1 MEFKKIH
8 LYGSDIEDYEV
19 LSALIQDAA
28 IPTSEMKFDK
38 VEKQFFLVCSR
49 FSWESRLQNK
59 GNKRI
64 VTGICFDNVIE
75 VKKKNFPSFNSENI
89 LNFLTLKKVT
99 GFIELIFS
107 NNILLKLVG
116 NNISFRIDDL
126 NKEWPTIFSPNHKK
140 LDDEL

>member
-19 LSALIQDAA
+19 LSSLIQDAA

-64 VTGICFDNVIE
+64 VSGICFDNVIE
-75 VKKKNFPSFNSENI
+75 VKKKNFPSFNAVNI

-107 NNILLKLVG
+107 KNILIKLEG

-126 NKEWPTIFSPNHKK
+126 NKEWPTIFSPNHN
-140 LDDEL
+140 

>member
-49 FSWESRLQNK
+49 FSWESKLQNK

-64 VTGICFDNVIE
+64 VSGICFDNVIE

-107 NNILLKLVG
+107 NNILIKLVG

-126 NKEWPTIFSPNHKK
+126 NKEWPTIFSPNHKN
-140 LDDEL
+140 

>member
-64 VTGICFDNVIE
+64 VSGICFDNVIE

-89 LNFLTLKKVT
+89 LNFLTLKKER

-107 NNILLKLVG
+107 NNILIKLEG

-126 NKEWPTIFSPNHKK
+126 NKEWPTIFSPNHKN
-140 LDDEL
+140 

>member
-1 MEFKKIH
+1 MELKKIH

-19 LSALIQDAA
+19 LSSLIQDAA
-28 IPTSEMKFDK
+28 IPTSEMRFDK
-38 VEKQFFLVCSR
+38 VDEQFFLVCSR
-49 FSWESRLQNK
+49 FAWESKLQNK

-64 VTGICFDNVIE
+64 VSGICFDNVIE

-89 LNFLTLKKVT
+89 LNFLTLKKVR
-99 GFIELIFS
+99 GFVELIFS
-107 NNILLKLVG
+107 NNILIKLVG

-140 LDDEL
+140 LDDE

>member
-38 VEKQFFLVCSR
+38 IERQFFLVCSR

-64 VTGICFDNVIE
+64 VSGICFDNVIE
-75 VKKKNFPSFNSENI
+75 VKKKNFPSFHSENI

-107 NNILLKLVG
+107 NNILVKLIG
-116 NNISFRIDDL
+116 NKISFRIDDL

-140 LDDEL
+140 IR

>member
-1 MEFKKIH
+1 MELKKIH

-19 LSALIQDAA
+19 LSSLIQDAA
-28 IPTSEMKFDK
+28 FPTSEMKFDK
-38 VEKQFFLVCSR
+38 LERQFFLVCSR
-49 FSWESRLQNK
+49 FSWESKLQNK

-64 VTGICFDNVIE
+64 VSGICFDNVIE

-89 LNFLTLKKVT
+89 LNFLTLKKMT

-107 NNILLKLVG
+107 KNILIKLEG

-126 NKEWPTIFSPNHKK
+126 NKEWPTIFSPNHN
-140 LDDEL
+140 

>member
-1 MEFKKIH
+1 MELKKIH

-19 LSALIQDAA
+19 LSSLIQDAA

-38 VEKQFFLVCSR
+38 VERQFFLVCSR

-64 VTGICFDNVIE
+64 VSGICFDNVLE

-107 NNILLKLVG
+107 NNILIKLVG

-126 NKEWPTIFSPNHKK
+126 NKEWPTIFSPNHKN
-140 LDDEL
+140 

>member
-19 LSALIQDAA
+19 LSSLIQDAA

-89 LNFLTLKKVT
+89 LNFLTLTKVG

-107 NNILLKLVG
+107 NNILIKLVG

-126 NKEWPTIFSPNHKK
+126 NKEWPTIFSPNHKN
-140 LDDEL
+140 

>member
-1 MEFKKIH
+1 MELKKIH

-19 LSALIQDAA
+19 LSSLIQDAA

-64 VTGICFDNVIE
+64 VSGICFDNVVE

-89 LNFLTLKKVT
+89 LNFLTLKKVR

-107 NNILLKLVG
+107 DNILIKLVG
-116 NNISFRIDDL
+116 HNISFRIDDL
-126 NKEWPTIFSPNHKK
+126 NKEWPTIFSPSHKN
-140 LDDEL
+140 

>member
-19 LSALIQDAA
+19 LSSLIQDAA
-28 IPTSEMKFDK
+28 IPISEMKFDK

-64 VTGICFDNVIE
+64 VSGICFDNVIE

-99 GFIELIFS
+99 VFIELVFS
-107 NNILLKLVG
+107 NNILIKLVG

-126 NKEWPTIFSPNHKK
+126 NKEWPTIFSPNHKN
-140 LDDEL
+140 

>member
-1 MEFKKIH
+1 MELKKIH

-19 LSALIQDAA
+19 LSSLIQDAA

-38 VEKQFFLVCSR
+38 VERQFFLVCSR
-49 FSWESRLQNK
+49 FSWESRLQNI

-64 VTGICFDNVIE
+64 VSGICFDNVIE
-75 VKKKNFPSFNSENI
+75 VRKKNFPSFNSENI
-89 LNFLTLKKVT
+89 LNFLTLKKMT

-107 NNILLKLVG
+107 NNILIKLEG

-126 NKEWPTIFSPNHKK
+126 NKEWPTIFSPNHKN
-140 LDDEL
+140 

>member
-19 LSALIQDAA
+19 LSSLIQDAA

-38 VEKQFFLVCSR
+38 IEKQFFLVCSR
-49 FSWESRLQNK
+49 FSWESKLQNK

-64 VTGICFDNVIE
+64 VSGICFDNVIE

-107 NNILLKLVG
+107 NNILIKLVG

-126 NKEWPTIFSPNHKK
+126 NKEWPTIFSPNHKN
-140 LDDEL
+140 

>member
-38 VEKQFFLVCSR
+38 VEMQFFLVCSR
-49 FSWESRLQNK
+49 FSWESSLQNK

-64 VTGICFDNVIE
+64 VSGICFDNVIE
-75 VKKKNFPSFNSENI
+75 VKKKNFPSFNSVSI
-89 LNFLTLKKVT
+89 LNFLTLKKVK

-107 NNILLKLVG
+107 NNILIKLVG

-140 LDDEL
+140 LDDE

>member
-8 LYGSDIEDYEV
+8 LYGSDTEDYEV
-19 LSALIQDAA
+19 LSSLIQDAA

-64 VTGICFDNVIE
+64 VSGICFDNVIE

-89 LNFLTLKKVT
+89 LNFLTLKKER

-107 NNILLKLVG
+107 NNILIKLVG

-126 NKEWPTIFSPNHKK
+126 NKEWPTIFSPNH
-140 LDDEL
+140 

>member
-38 VEKQFFLVCSR
+38 VEKKFFLVCSR

-59 GNKRI
+59 DNKR
-64 VTGICFDNVIE
+64 VVSGICFDNVIE
-75 VKKKNFPSFNSENI
+75 VKKKNFPSPQKSPFSI
-89 LNFLTLKKVT
+89 FKCWSWCSLTAR
-99 GFIELIFS
+99 S
-107 NNILLKLVG
+107 M
-116 NNISFRIDDL
+116 
-126 NKEWPTIFSPNHKK
+126 SP
-140 LDDEL
+140 

>member
-64 VTGICFDNVIE
+64 VSGICFDNVIA
-75 VKKKNFPSFNSENI
+75 VSYTH
-89 LNFLTLKKVT
+89 LTLPTK
-99 GFIELIFS
+99 
-107 NNILLKLVG
+107 
-116 NNISFRIDDL
+116 RIV
-126 NKEWPTIFSPNHKK
+126 
-140 LDDEL
+140 

>member
-28 IPTSEMKFDK
+28 IPISEMKFDK

-49 FSWESRLQNK
+49 FSWESRLQH
-59 GNKRI
+59 GDNKRI
-64 VTGICFDNVIE
+64 VSGICFDNVIE

-107 NNILLKLVG
+107 NNILIKLVG

-126 NKEWPTIFSPNHKK
+126 NKEWPTIFSPNHKN
-140 LDDEL
+140 

>member
-49 FSWESRLQNK
+49 FSWESKLQNK

-64 VTGICFDNVIE
+64 VSGICFDNVIE
-75 VKKKNFPSFNSENI
+75 VKKKIFPLSI
-89 LNFLTLKKVT
+89 QK
-99 GFIELIFS
+99 IYLIF
-107 NNILLKLVG
+107 
-116 NNISFRIDDL
+116 
-126 NKEWPTIFSPNHKK
+126 
-140 LDDEL
+140 

>member
-19 LSALIQDAA
+19 LSSLIQDAA

-64 VTGICFDNVIE
+64 VSGICFDNVIE

-89 LNFLTLKKVT
+89 LNFLTLKKLR
-99 GFIELIFS
+99 GFI
-107 NNILLKLVG
+107 
-116 NNISFRIDDL
+116 
-126 NKEWPTIFSPNHKK
+126 
-140 LDDEL
+140 

>member
-49 FSWESRLQNK
+49 FSWESRLQNI

-64 VTGICFDNVIE
+64 VTGICFDNVIK

-89 LNFLTLKKVT
+89 LNFLTLKKER

-107 NNILLKLVG
+107 NNILIKLVG

-126 NKEWPTIFSPNHKK
+126 NKEWPTIFSPNHNK
-140 LDDEL
+140 LDDE

>member
-64 VTGICFDNVIE
+64 VSGICFDNVIE

-89 LNFLTLKKVT
+89 LNFLTLKKER

-107 NNILLKLVG
+107 NNILIKLVG

-126 NKEWPTIFSPNHKK
+126 NKEWPTIFSPNHN
-140 LDDEL
+140 

>member
-19 LSALIQDAA
+19 LSSLIQDAA
-28 IPTSEMKFDK
+28 FPTSEMKFDK
-38 VEKQFFLVCSR
+38 VERQFFLVCSR
-49 FSWESRLQNK
+49 FSWESSLQNK

-64 VTGICFDNVIE
+64 VSGICFDNVIE

-89 LNFLTLKKVT
+89 LNFLTLKKER

-107 NNILLKLVG
+107 NNILIKLVG

-140 LDDEL
+140 LDDE

>member
-64 VTGICFDNVIE
+64 VSGICFDNVIE

-89 LNFLTLKKVT
+89 LNFLTLKKER

-126 NKEWPTIFSPNHKK
+126 NKEWPTIFSPNH
-140 LDDEL
+140 

>member
-19 LSALIQDAA
+19 LSSLIQDAA

-64 VTGICFDNVIE
+64 VSGICFDNVIE

-89 LNFLTLKKVT
+89 LNFLTLKKER

-107 NNILLKLVG
+107 NNILIKLVG

-126 NKEWPTIFSPNHKK
+126 NKEWPTIFSPNHKN
-140 LDDEL
+140 

>member
-19 LSALIQDAA
+19 LSSLIQDAA

-64 VTGICFDNVIE
+64 VSGICFDNVIE
-75 VKKKNFPSFNSENI
+75 VKKKNFPSFNSVNI
-89 LNFLTLKKVT
+89 LNFLTLRKVT

-107 NNILLKLVG
+107 NNILIKLVG

-140 LDDEL
+140 LDDE

>member
-1 MEFKKIH
+1 MELKKIH

-19 LSALIQDAA
+19 LSSLIQDAA

-64 VTGICFDNVIE
+64 VSGICFDNVIE

-107 NNILLKLVG
+107 NNILIKLVG

-126 NKEWPTIFSPNHKK
+126 NKEWPTIFSPNHN
-140 LDDEL
+140 

>member
-19 LSALIQDAA
+19 FSALIQDAA

-49 FSWESRLQNK
+49 FSWESSLQNK

-64 VTGICFDNVIE
+64 LSGICFDNVIE

-89 LNFLTLKKVT
+89 LNFLTLKKER

-107 NNILLKLVG
+107 NNILIKLVG

-126 NKEWPTIFSPNHKK
+126 NKEWPTIFSPNHKN
-140 LDDEL
+140 

>member
-19 LSALIQDAA
+19 LSSLIQDAA
-28 IPTSEMKFDK
+28 FPTSEMKFDK
-38 VEKQFFLVCSR
+38 VERQFFLVCSR

-64 VTGICFDNVIE
+64 VSGICFDNVIE

-107 NNILLKLVG
+107 NNILIKLVG

-126 NKEWPTIFSPNHKK
+126 NKEWPTIFSPNHKN
-140 LDDEL
+140 

>member
-19 LSALIQDAA
+19 LSSLIQDAA

-38 VEKQFFLVCSR
+38 IEKKFFLVCSR
-49 FSWESRLQNK
+49 FSWESKLQNK

-64 VTGICFDNVIE
+64 VSGICFDNVIE

-89 LNFLTLKKVT
+89 LNFLTLKKMK

-107 NNILLKLVG
+107 KNILIKLEG

-126 NKEWPTIFSPNHKK
+126 NKEWPTIFSPNHKN
-140 LDDEL
+140 

>member
-19 LSALIQDAA
+19 LSSLIQDAA

-38 VEKQFFLVCSR
+38 IEKKFFLVCSR
-49 FSWESRLQNK
+49 FSWESKLQNK

-64 VTGICFDNVIE
+64 VTGICFDNVIK
-75 VKKKNFPSFNSENI
+75 VKKKNFPSFDSENI
-89 LNFLTLKKVT
+89 LNFLTLKKVSS
-99 GFIELIFS
+99 FIELIFS
-107 NNILLKLVG
+107 NNILIKLVG
-116 NNISFRIDDL
+116 SNISFRIDDL

-140 LDDEL
+140 LDDE

>member
-1 MEFKKIH
+1 MELKKIH
-8 LYGSDIEDYEV
+8 LYGSDVEDCEV
-19 LSALIQDAA
+19 LSSLIQDAA
-28 IPTSEMKFDK
+28 IPISEMKFDK

-64 VTGICFDNVIE
+64 VSGICFDNVIE

-89 LNFLTLKKVT
+89 LNFLTLKKVR

-107 NNILLKLVG
+107 NNILIKLVG
-116 NNISFRIDDL
+116 NNIPFRIDDL
-126 NKEWPTIFSPNHKK
+126 NKEWPTIFSPNHN
-140 LDDEL
+140 

>member
-19 LSALIQDAA
+19 LSSLIQDAA

-64 VTGICFDNVIE
+64 VSGICFDNVIE

-89 LNFLTLKKVT
+89 LNFLTLKKVR

-107 NNILLKLVG
+107 NNILIKLVG
-116 NNISFRIDDL
+116 KNISFRIDDL

-140 LDDEL
+140 LDDE

>member
-1 MEFKKIH
+1 MELKKIH

-19 LSALIQDAA
+19 LSSLIQDAA
-28 IPTSEMKFDK
+28 IPISEMKFDK
-38 VEKQFFLVCSR
+38 IEKQFFLVCSR

-64 VTGICFDNVIE
+64 VSGICFDNVIE

-89 LNFLTLKKVT
+89 LNFLTLKKVR

-107 NNILLKLVG
+107 NNILIKLVG

-126 NKEWPTIFSPNHKK
+126 NKEWPTIFSPNHN
-140 LDDEL
+140 

>member
-19 LSALIQDAA
+19 LSSLIQDAV

-38 VEKQFFLVCSR
+38 LEKQFFIVCSR
-49 FSWESRLQNK
+49 FSWENRLQNK

-64 VTGICFDNVIE
+64 VSGICFDNVIE

-107 NNILLKLVG
+107 NNVLIKLEG

-126 NKEWPTIFSPNHKK
+126 NKEWPTIFSPSHKK
-140 LDDEL
+140 LDDE

>member
-19 LSALIQDAA
+19 LSSLIQDAA

-49 FSWESRLQNK
+49 FSWESSLQNK

-64 VTGICFDNVIE
+64 VSGICFDNVIE

-89 LNFLTLKKVT
+89 LNFLTLKKER

-107 NNILLKLVG
+107 NNILIKLVG

-140 LDDEL
+140 LDDE